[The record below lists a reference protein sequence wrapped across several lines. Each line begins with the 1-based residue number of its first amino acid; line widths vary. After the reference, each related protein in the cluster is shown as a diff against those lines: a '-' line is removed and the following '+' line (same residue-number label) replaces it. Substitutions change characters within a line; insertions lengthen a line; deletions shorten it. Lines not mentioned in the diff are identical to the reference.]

1 MLFIRSY
8 RALFPVAAC
17 LLAAQFGGEK
27 VHSADLGRVGEI
39 FEIEEPNFLDVLY
52 ARFAKLEAEGAVDKL
67 RIDMVTRTK
76 AYVLE
81 PRPVEGIVK
90 ATKDSVRYFDP
101 SITVQEDLAD
111 HNGMVFAKKG
121 SVVNPLDH
129 VYSAPKIIM
138 IDGSDPAQVE
148 WSMKQGDET
157 NSVITL
163 IRGRSIDL
171 TKEHGRR
178 FWFDQDGII
187 AHRFEITVVPSIIE
201 VAGREMKITEVALP

>member
-1 MLFIRSY
+1 MFFSLSY
-8 RALFPVAAC
+8 RALLPVAAC
-17 LLAAQFGGEK
+17 LLAVSMGGGK
-27 VHSADLGRVGEI
+27 AHSADLGRVGEI

-52 ARFAKLEAEGAVDKL
+52 ARFSELEAEGAVDKL
-67 RIDMVTRTK
+67 REDMVARTK
-76 AYVLE
+76 AYVFE

-90 ATKDSVRYFDP
+90 ATEDSVRYFDP

-111 HNGMVFAKKG
+111 HNGVVFAKKG
-121 SVVNPLDH
+121 TVVNPLDH
-129 VYSAPKIIM
+129 VYTAPKIIM

-187 AHRFEITVVPSIIE
+187 AHRFEITAVPSVIE